1 MDKTTIEEMIIKI
14 GKKQIYQKWEF
25 LFKEID
31 NDTSLFYIEKWRINI
46 EKKGSTIIEID
57 DNEIIWEKSF
67 ISNEWKNISAITQ
80 EDENIIYYITTSDFQ
95 KLDSST
101 REIFLWLL
109 TIFLSDRIYKLN
121 SIIQFLWKLSEKLSD
136 SENKSTESLL
146 EFIDRFINKDKYIV
160 LRNDIN
166 KFHKINWNI
175 DLDYDI
181 IKKAK
186 EIVSENINN
195 KIWKNYIYIKSKEY
209 IYMFW
214 WEIKL
219 EKYIIMNSLL
229 YTNPVFSELGAK
241 LEETVYDEY
250 LKDFSYFI

>member
-1 MDKTTIEEMIIKI
+1 MDKTTLEQMIMTI
-14 GKKQIYQKWEF
+14 GKKKIYQKWAY
-25 LFKEID
+25 LFQEAD
-31 NDTSLFYIEKWRINI
+31 EDTSLFYIEKWRINI
-46 EKKGSTIIEID
+46 TKNGSTIIEID
-57 DNEIIWEKSF
+57 DNEIVGEKSF
-67 ISNEWKNISAITQ
+67 VSNEWKKNSAITQ
-80 EDENIIYYITTSDFQ
+80 EEENIVYCITNNEFQ
-95 KLDSST
+95 KLNSET
-101 REIFLWLL
+101 REKLLWLV

-136 SENKSTESLL
+136 SEDESTDSLL
-146 EFIDRFINKDKYIV
+146 EFIDRFIIKDKYIV
-160 LRNDIN
+160 LRNDID

-175 DLDYDI
+175 ELDYDI

-186 EIVSENINN
+186 DIVAADIKN

-214 WEIKL
+214 GEIKL

-229 YTNPVFSELGAK
+229 YTNPIFSDLGAK